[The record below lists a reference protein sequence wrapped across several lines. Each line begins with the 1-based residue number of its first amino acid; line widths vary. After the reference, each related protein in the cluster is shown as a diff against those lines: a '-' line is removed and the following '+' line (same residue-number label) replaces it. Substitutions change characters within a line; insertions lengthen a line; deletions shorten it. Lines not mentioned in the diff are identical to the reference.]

1 MNLKDLRNSRFLRD
15 STTLQVGALC
25 LSAGNLLGLLAL
37 THVLGAQNQG
47 EFYLAIAL
55 YSFLWFLVGMGLYPV
70 AISHVAQAIADGKRE
85 RVAHWLAYLGK
96 GTFLLAWV
104 CLALAWFVL
113 PAAVEYWL
121 KGSTDDPAQV
131 ARNAGILCLIPLAEV
146 PRVVALA
153 GLTGAR
159 RMASLA
165 RVENG
170 QEASRVLLVVVG
182 ALATGDARGPVVG
195 LLLASCIGSCLGLEA
210 WLREARAGHLPGPWA
225 VLKSVGVLP
234 LRAGMKEGLQMGLVR
249 NIDAFGVQILPTLIL
264 GHFGSAR
271 WVAYLRTAQRFTDV
285 IRLLMQGI
293 SRTVLPVLSELRGGR
308 DLRRLRRIYWRASGL
323 SGLVVGAGLLLGL
336 LLAPAIL
343 ERLLPSEYQAP
354 VWRCLLILVP
364 GVLVV
369 GFSVANDTF
378 YLVTGTLRVGI
389 WLSVL
394 GLLVNTSVVAVLAW
408 KMPTVGVAM
417 GLSFTF
423 LWSVTHLAY
432 AAWWFHRNL
441 PREAGEGLRE
451 VPSG

>member
-1 MNLKDLRNSRFLRD
+1 VNLKELRSSRFLRD

-70 AISHVAQAIADGKRE
+70 TISHVAKAIADGKRE
-85 RVAHWLAYLGK
+85 LVAHWLGYLGK
-96 GTFLLAWV
+96 GTFLLGLV

-113 PAAVEYWL
+113 PPLVELWF
-121 KGSTDDPAQV
+121 KDSTQDPSQV

-146 PRVVALA
+146 PRVVAMA

-159 RMASLA
+159 RMGSLA

-195 LLLASCIGSCLGLEA
+195 LLLASCVGSLLGLEA
-210 WLREARAGHLPGPWA
+210 WLREARAGYLPGPWT
-225 VLKSVGVLP
+225 VFKSARVLP
-234 LRAGMKEGLQMGLVR
+234 LRAGLKEGLQMGLVR

-271 WVAYLRTAQRFTDV
+271 WVAYLRVAQRFTDV
-285 IRLLMQGI
+285 VRLMMKGI
-293 SRTVLPVLSELRGGR
+293 SQTVLPVLSELRGGR
-308 DLRRLRRIYWRASGL
+308 DPARLRHVYWRASGL
-323 SGLVVGAGLLLGL
+323 SGLVVGAGLLLSL
-336 LLAPAIL
+336 IVAPTII
-343 ERLLPSEYQAP
+343 ERCLPRDFRDP
-354 VWRCLLILVP
+354 VWRCLLILAP

-369 GFSVANDTF
+369 GFSVANDIF
-378 YLVTGTLRVGI
+378 YLVTGTLKVGI
-389 WLSVL
+389 WLSVV
-394 GLLVNTSVVAVLAW
+394 GLVVNTTVVALLAW
-408 KMPTVGVAM
+408 QLPTVGVAM

-441 PREAGEGLRE
+441 DSARPEGLRGA
-451 VPSG
+451 PSA